1 MSQNQPASPA
11 LGGQNNP
18 SAAGLLPL
26 LTCVSSAANNQ
37 KVQGLALFLT
47 TQATEVRHITNW
59 FEITQQDP
67 AHVNLSNKGILLTQ
81 GACCTWPA
89 ETHLLAASCWKAQLQ
104 LVSEHLGKRL
114 HTPGSNK
121 SNQLPRG
128 SWHWEL
134 LSQAAAPASFSVQ
147 CIWKGEKK
155 TEFWAEVNLKQ
166 IRQLFILTRTGQ
178 RVNPRSNPCSQI
190 SVLHHCQTGLL
201 WLC

>member
-1 MSQNQPASPA
+1 MFISATGYNFEMQVNPLSKQVPGQGGSCWGGSKAGLTLYNLTTTNNLHKASLADRHMSQNQPASPA

-81 GACCTWPA
+81 GACCT
-89 ETHLLAASCWKAQLQ
+89 
-104 LVSEHLGKRL
+104 
-114 HTPGSNK
+114 
-121 SNQLPRG
+121 
-128 SWHWEL
+128 
-134 LSQAAAPASFSVQ
+134 
-147 CIWKGEKK
+147 
-155 TEFWAEVNLKQ
+155 
-166 IRQLFILTRTGQ
+166 
-178 RVNPRSNPCSQI
+178 
-190 SVLHHCQTGLL
+190 
-201 WLC
+201 